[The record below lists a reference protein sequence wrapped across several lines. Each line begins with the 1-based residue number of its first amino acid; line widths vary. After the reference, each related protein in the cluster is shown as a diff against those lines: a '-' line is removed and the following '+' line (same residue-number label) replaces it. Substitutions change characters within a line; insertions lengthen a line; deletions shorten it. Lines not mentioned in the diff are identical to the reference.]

1 MAVQGVNAVERLLG
15 TSVPCAYAVKA
26 GPWIFLTGHE
36 AFDFGAGIS
45 EAVAGPHRDGLGVP
59 LRRPAAALRLHPA
72 PPDMPAAGIAL
83 IADFWISIA

>member
-1 MAVQGVNAVERLLG
+1 MAALEVKAVERLLG
-15 TSVPCAYAVKA
+15 TRVPCAYSVKA
-26 GPWIFLTGHE
+26 DRGSFLTGHE
-36 AFDFGAGIS
+36 AFDFGAAIS